1 MSSRRK
7 CTGKIGDMASDALP
21 GGKTT
26 LRERKKRQT
35 RSELIETALE
45 CFAGEGFSNTTLE
58 ALCDRVQ
65 VSKRTFFRYFT
76 SKEDVALAPG
86 HDLWRQFLTEL
97 EVAEPDGRPLF
108 ALSVDAMHR
117 ALNLV
122 DVGGWSSRLLRSYAL
137 AERTPSMRA
146 SGLEF
151 CATTAEVAAEILH
164 RNFAIDQANEIHVQL
179 GTEMFIVAVRH
190 ALSTWALA
198 HSSAGPEAASA
209 RPPGKGLH
217 EYLDEAVAALPA
229 GLSVTAPGRPPGK
242 QPAS

>member
-1 MSSRRK
+1 MSSRRI
-7 CTGKIGDMASDALP
+7 CAGKIGDMASDALP
-21 GGKTT
+21 GSKMT
-26 LRERKKRQT
+26 LRERKKQQT
-35 RSELIETALE
+35 RSQLIETALE

-58 ALCDRVQ
+58 VLCDRVQ

-97 EVAEPDGRPLF
+97 EVAESDGRPLF

-122 DVGGWSSRLLRSYAL
+122 DFGGWSSRLLRSYAL

-151 CATTAEVAAEILH
+151 CAATAEVASEILH
-164 RNFAIDQANEIHVQL
+164 RNFAIDQADEIYVQL
-179 GTEMFIVAVRH
+179 GTEMFTVAVRH

-198 HSSAGPEAASA
+198 HSSAGPETASA
-209 RPPGKGLH
+209 HPSGKGLH

-229 GLSVTAPGRPPGK
+229 SLSLTTPRRPPGK

>member
-7 CTGKIGDMASDALP
+7 RTGKIGDMASDALP

-26 LRERKKRQT
+26 LRERKKQQT

-86 HDLWRQFLTEL
+86 HDLWRQFLMEL

-122 DVGGWSSRLLRSYAL
+122 DFGGWSSRLLRSYEL

-164 RNFAIDQANEIHVQL
+164 RNFAIDQDDEIYVQL
-179 GTEMFIVAVRH
+179 GTELFTVAVRH
-190 ALSTWALA
+190 ALSAWALA
-198 HSSAGPEAASA
+198 RSSAGPEAASA

>member
-1 MSSRRK
+1 MSSRRIWA
-7 CTGKIGDMASDALP
+7 GKIGDMASDALP
-21 GGKTT
+21 GSKVT
-26 LRERKKRQT
+26 LRERKKQQT
-35 RSELIETALE
+35 RSQLIETALE
-45 CFAGEGFSNTTLE
+45 CFAGEGFSSTTLE
-58 ALCDRVQ
+58 MLCDRVQ

-122 DVGGWSSRLLRSYAL
+122 DFGGWSSRLLRSYAL

-151 CATTAEVAAEILH
+151 CAITAEVASEILH
-164 RNFAIDQANEIHVQL
+164 RNFAIDQADEIYVQL
-179 GTEMFIVAVRH
+179 GTELFTVAVRH

-198 HSSAGPEAASA
+198 HSSAGPETATAH
-209 RPPGKGLH
+209 PPGKGLH

-229 GLSVTAPGRPPGK
+229 SLSLTAPRRPPGK
-242 QPAS
+242 QSTS